1 MAQGIGGFI
10 DRVQIGNDE
19 ANQIAI
25 GSSAYGVCST
35 AADTAAKTVNI
46 PGFELNTGTTIHV
59 KFTNANTAN
68 NPTLAVG
75 LATAKPIIFNN
86 SEAVGINSETS
97 GWQAGAVLTLT
108 YDGTSWVR
116 DQGYNTTPALS
127 IPVLTSEGGTGQT
140 TYTIGDILYAS
151 AADTLSK
158 LNGNTTTTK
167 KFLTSTGSQ
176 QVATAPEWGTLEAT
190 DIPNLP
196 TSIITSGTFDTARI
210 PDLSATYATNSQI
223 ETLLSDNQ
231 ALVYKGTLGNNGT
244 ITTVPTNGYFAGEL
258 YNIITA
264 DTYAGI
270 TCEIGDLLLAIE
282 DGPVGGTTVDPTHW
296 TVIQTNLSNA
306 VTSSAVNATNNA
318 IALFDG
324 DGTTIK
330 DSAVTIATNA
340 PTNSSTDSTI
350 PTSEAMWELVEG
362 LTDITTGSPSNT
374 KTLTSFSQTNGRV
387 NATFADINFPVTS
400 VNGETGDITINAS
413 SMDITGVFRFIG
425 IVAVDSTFQPSDG
438 EDGRPTIADWPVGHD
453 PYVPVSGDVV
463 LDKDQNYEYVYTLSE
478 HWELLGG
485 DESYKIQQTAITKPT
500 AVANQWVSAIG
511 QNANGNIDVSYASLD
526 PNATKAYAANLTTY
540 DNAIVKFVNTNDDS
554 GIFAQV
560 RTENGALY
568 ATTQDGTPTFG
579 TLPIAQGGTGNTA
592 FTDNCLL
599 VPITNNSITTLNST
613 PLQILTTSSNDTIT
627 AVSLSP
633 ISNINLFSI
642 ETTTD
647 DLTVSTTTGDLT
659 VSSTSGVVSLN
670 SAYGS
675 LLFDGDTNTDSV
687 STLTLGNTT
696 HASGNILIYSGTAA
710 AHVIT
715 GEAISV
721 ASDATAVNANHIL
734 PSTGGWIVTG
744 GNGSNTGVGDPYTPV
759 YLTSSGT
766 LATTAVVQY
775 VSFTI
780 ASGKLGVKLT
790 NSEVF
795 TTNSYVIQIVV
806 TSGAANLTD
815 VINWSSET
823 AGSITLECETAT
835 LGAVSGYIL
844 VARGDS
850 ISATSENIPNTPDPT
865 PTPEPEPDSESEP

>member
-35 AADTAAKTVNI
+35 GADTAAKTVNI

-59 KFTNANTAN
+59 KFTNANTAS

-75 LATAKPIIFNN
+75 SATAKPIIFNN
-86 SEAVGINSETS
+86 SEAVGTNNETS

-108 YDGTSWVR
+108 YDGVSWVR
-116 DQGYNTTPALS
+116 DQGYNTAPALS
-127 IPVLTSEGGTGQT
+127 IPVLTTEGGTGQT

-151 AADTLSK
+151 ATDTLSK

-167 KFLTSTGSQ
+167 QFLTSTGSQ
-176 QVATAPEWGTLEAT
+176 QAATAPEWGTLEAT
-190 DIPNLP
+190 DIPSLP
-196 TSIITSGTFDTARI
+196 ASTITSGTFDTARI
-210 PDLSATYATNSQI
+210 PDLSTIYATNTQI
-223 ETLLSDNQ
+223 ETLLSRK
-231 ALVYKGTLGNNGT
+231 ALIYKGTT
-244 ITTVPTNGYFAGEL
+244 TTVPTTEYFAGDL
-258 YNIITA
+258 YYIIA
-264 DTYAGI
+264 EGTYAGI
-270 TCEIGDLLLAIE
+270 ACEIGDLLLAIE
-282 DGPVGGTTVDPTHW
+282 DCPVGNVTVNPTHW

-306 VTSSAVNATNNA
+306 VTSSSVNATNNA
-318 IALFDG
+318 IAIFDG

-330 DSAVTIATNA
+330 DSTVTVTTNA

-362 LTDITTGSPSNT
+362 LTDITTSSPSNT
-374 KTLTSFSQTNGRV
+374 KTLTSFSQTDGRV

-425 IVAVDSTFQPSDG
+425 VVAANSTFQPSDG
-438 EDGRPTIADWPVGHD
+438 EDGRPTIANWPVGHD
-453 PYVPVSGDVV
+453 PYVPVSGDVI
-463 LDKDQNYEYVYTLSE
+463 LDKNQNYEYVYTLSG

-485 DESYKIQQTAITKPT
+485 DESYKIQQAVVDKPPEVT
-500 AVANQWVSAIG
+500 HKWVSAIG
-511 QNANGNIDVSYASLD
+511 QNANGNIDVSYSFLD
-526 PNATKAYAANLTTY
+526 PSEVKAYAANLTTH
-540 DNAIVKFVNTNDDS
+540 DNAIVKFVNTNNDS

-560 RTENGALY
+560 RTEDGALY
-568 ATTQDGTPTFG
+568 ATSQDGVPQFG
-579 TLPIAQGGTGNTA
+579 ILPIAQGGTGNTT

-599 VPITNNSITTLNST
+599 VPTTSNNITTLNST

-642 ETTTD
+642 ETTAD
-647 DLTVSTTTGDLT
+647 DLAVSTTTGDLT
-659 VSSTSGVVSLN
+659 ISSTSGVVSLN

-696 HASGNILIYSGTAA
+696 HASGSILIYSGTAA

-721 ASDATAVNANHIL
+721 ASGATAVNANHIL

-744 GNGSNTGVGDPYTPV
+744 GNGSSTGVGDPYTPV

-766 LATTAVVQY
+766 LAATAVVQY

-780 ASGKLGVKLT
+780 ASGKRGVKLT
-790 NSEVF
+790 NSNVF

-806 TSGAANLTD
+806 TNGAANLTD